1 MTFKQKNAKMIGI
14 ELFSGAG
21 GMGLGAALAGVD
33 IKLAIEADPHAAY
46 TYAHNHPNVKILV
59 DKIENFTEIPTYKTK
74 KPRILFGGPP
84 CQGFST
90 SNQRTR
96 TVNNPQNWLHMEF
109 VRIARAWKP
118 DWVVMENVKGVIE
131 TERGCFLNSMTDNLR
146 KSGYVVTWWVLNA
159 VEFGVPQRRYRLF
172 IIGSLH
178 GLCIEK
184 PEPKDEKPVTV
195 REAIVDLPDLPNGA
209 SHDLMPYKLKP
220 ISEYA
225 RKMRGG
231 LKKCRN
237 HIVTRNSPCII
248 KRYRHVP
255 QGGNWTNIP
264 ISLMENYADRHNCHT
279 GIYYRLRND
288 QPSIVIGNYRKNMLI
303 HPEQDRGLSVREA
316 ARLQSFPDWY
326 EFKGSIGFQQQQ
338 VGNAVPPL
346 LAKSVFDAI
355 IRKI

>member
-1 MTFKQKNAKMIGI
+1 
-14 ELFSGAG
+14 
-21 GMGLGAALAGVD
+21 
-33 IKLAIEADPHAAY
+33 
-46 TYAHNHPNVKILV
+46 
-59 DKIENFTEIPTYKTK
+59 
-74 KPRILFGGPP
+74 
-84 CQGFST
+84 
-90 SNQRTR
+90 
-96 TVNNPQNWLHMEF
+96 
-109 VRIARAWKP
+109 
-118 DWVVMENVKGVIE
+118 
-131 TERGCFLNSMTDNLR
+131 
-146 KSGYVVTWWVLNA
+146 LNA